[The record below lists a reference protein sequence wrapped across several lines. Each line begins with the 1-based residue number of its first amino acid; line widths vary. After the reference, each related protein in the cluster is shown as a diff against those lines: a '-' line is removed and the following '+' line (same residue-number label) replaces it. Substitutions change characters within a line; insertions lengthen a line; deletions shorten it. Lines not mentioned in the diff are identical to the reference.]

1 MDNGKSIVD
10 LLKGIEK
17 TMGYVNEQ
25 MTIELM
31 KEMTPEQLDLLAE
44 ARKASNKTELKKM
57 TEKLVNLNSQ
67 MNNYG
72 S

>member
-25 MTIELM
+25 MTVELM

>member
-25 MTIELM
+25 MTVELM

-44 ARKASNKTELKKM
+44 ARKATNKKELKKM

>member
-44 ARKASNKTELKKM
+44 ARKATNKKELKKM